1 MCIIG
6 INKLKEKIHIKIYVE
21 LLMAM
26 YLQLKFKLILTNN
39 KAPIDNF

>member
-21 LLMAM
+21 LLMVM
-26 YLQLKFKLILTNN
+26 YLQLKFKLILTTN
-39 KAPIDNF
+39 KTAIDNF